1 MRTQLYRLCI
11 RQRGGADELCCGEI
25 IMTEISHI
33 ADDIGTRHWPQRDSR
48 FWTGWLEKL
57 VRHRDAGI
65 FKK

>member
-1 MRTQLYRLCI
+1 M
-11 RQRGGADELCCGEI
+11 

-65 FKK
+65 FLKIASAERL